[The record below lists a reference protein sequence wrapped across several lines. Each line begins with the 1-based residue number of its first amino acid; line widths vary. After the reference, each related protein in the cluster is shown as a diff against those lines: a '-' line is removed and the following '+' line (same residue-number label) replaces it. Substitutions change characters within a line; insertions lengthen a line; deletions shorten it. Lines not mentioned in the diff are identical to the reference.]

1 MDRTCPMLRRLSR
14 NTKPFQLISCPG
26 QCEVNQLKA
35 QLRRQ
40 LFEVWLLLYRE
51 ARFKDLEKMMAY
63 IEDEKYHDADR
74 ATDQGRQV
82 LKKWTQLSDLLTRHQ
97 QKLELDN
104 EMLSHLRDIETV
116 HFSVKNLHKSFNSEE
131 FQKASK
137 IEDSMQRLN
146 LFESEINAISD
157 SIRR

>member
-1 MDRTCPMLRRLSR
+1 
-14 NTKPFQLISCPG
+14 
-26 QCEVNQLKA
+26 
-35 QLRRQ
+35 
-40 LFEVWLLLYRE
+40 
-51 ARFKDLEKMMAY
+51 MAY

>member
-1 MDRTCPMLRRLSR
+1 MLL
-14 NTKPFQLISCPG
+14 C
-26 QCEVNQLKA
+26 
-35 QLRRQ
+35 
-40 LFEVWLLLYRE
+40 RE

-63 IEDEKYHDADR
+63 IEVEKYHDADR

-137 IEDSMQRLN
+137 IEESMQRLN